1 MAAQLPSLLGAH
13 SVHFPSFFSLG
24 CSFEQFSAEIPG
36 LSSVGNH
43 FSLSM
48 LSLDEGTEF

>member
-1 MAAQLPSLLGAH
+1 MAAQLLSLLGAS
-13 SVHFPSFFSLG
+13 SVHHFPYFSLG
-24 CSFEQFSAEIPG
+24 CSFEQFTAGISW